1 MHQPIQGHPPQNLT
15 LTDASQ
21 PIARTHSTV
30 LKHPPFFSSKEI
42 THPAAQQGVP
52 LGHASKT
59 LMQCQVLKP
68 NCNEPLFIFIYLK
81 HRSCHDGVSSFPA
94 DINIPHIVL
103 GDNRVQRL
111 SSHHQRRHRNHPQAS
126 LPAGHSNVSDDALP
140 IIFNIACDHVVKLT
154 LPRKRFSEHLV
165 QTEDLAGLT
174 FEAKSFK
181 KKCIHGWP
189 ADGTVS
195 RARVENSTIWD
206 ETGKEIFTAGLL

>member
-1 MHQPIQGHPPQNLT
+1 M
-15 LTDASQ
+15 
-21 PIARTHSTV
+21 TV
-30 LKHPPFFSSKEI
+30 
-42 THPAAQQGVP
+42 
-52 LGHASKT
+52 
-59 LMQCQVLKP
+59 C
-68 NCNEPLFIFIYLK
+68 
-81 HRSCHDGVSSFPA
+81 
-94 DINIPHIVL
+94 
-103 GDNRVQRL
+103 
-111 SSHHQRRHRNHPQAS
+111 QAS
-126 LPAGHSNVSDDALP
+126 LPTLISHTSSLATIVSSVCRLIIKEGTEIIPRLPFLRDTQMSDDALP